1 MSTATLSR
9 QEPSGKPGTARPRRF
24 FLGMTGF
31 MILMVFVGF
40 WPLYFGPLLRGAAVR
55 PWVIHLHGAVFVG
68 WMALLLT
75 QVALAARGRV
85 QAHRKLGSFGI
96 AYGFLVLLMGLVV
109 GFAAP
114 VMHVSAG
121 DWPRDQAAGFL
132 LITLGDMTLFGGF
145 FVAAM
150 LYRRRPEIHK
160 RLILLAT
167 VALLFAAVGRMTF
180 ISSRPLA
187 ALLWLSPV
195 FIGIAYDG
203 LTRRKVHPAYVIGLP
218 ILFLGATRVLFTQS
232 EAWLRIGRKLIGV
245 FI

>member
-1 MSTATLSR
+1 MGTATVSR
-9 QEPSGKPGTARPRRF
+9 RESVKPGISRPRPF
-24 FLGMTGF
+24 YMGITGF
-31 MILMVFVGF
+31 MILMVLVGF
-40 WPLYFGPLLRGAAVR
+40 WPSYFGPLLRGAAVR
-55 PWVIHLHGAVFVG
+55 PWVIDLHGAVFMG

-75 QVALAARGRV
+75 QVALAASRRI

-96 AYGFLVLLMGLVV
+96 AYGFGVLLMGLVV

-114 VMHVSAG
+114 VMHLSAG
-121 DWPRDQAAGFL
+121 EWPMDRAAGFL

-167 VALLFAAVGRMTF
+167 VALLFAAAGRMTF

-187 ALLWLSPV
+187 LLVWLSPV
-195 FIGIAYDG
+195 FIAIGYDG
-203 LTRRKVHPAYVIGLP
+203 LTRRRVHPSYLIGLP
-218 ILFLGATRVLFTQS
+218 ILFIGAMRILFTQS
-232 EAWLRIGRKLIGV
+232 EAWLRIGRKLIAL